1 MTLYQT
7 YAKQLQDWIQRFR
20 ETDVLVALYYAIAA
34 ADFANEFG
42 ISESGDTQ
50 ETLELAWST
59 YRTTSFDL
67 AENWDKAQTALDKI
81 LSVLQ
86 QCDYTGVENTL
97 YSFDEVAPCISEAQD
112 LDGIVNLK
120 TLQVDSRNFI
130 VKAHALAAACLKDRY
145 AAIIPYGFQ
154 DDWES
159 VLATYIS
166 LNYTGV
172 LTQGVADSK
181 KFYHMCPRESA
192 AQILKQGFR
201 PTLRDS
207 ASFGTGVIY
216 TYEDLQKF
224 AGTDLRKYAILEVT
238 YSGPYLK
245 CMWRQDTEKQF
256 LGECMLYPGFISD
269 IRTATPVQRTN
280 LFGSLE

>member
-1 MTLYQT
+1 MTLYQA
-7 YAKQLQDWIQRFR
+7 YAKHLQDWIQRFR

-42 ISESGDTQ
+42 ISESGNTQ

-67 AENWDKAQTALDKI
+67 AESWGKAQTALDKI

-97 YSFDEVAPCISEAQD
+97 YSFDEVAPCISKAQD

-172 LTQGVADSK
+172 LIQGFAAST

-192 AQILKQGFR
+192 TQILKQGFR

-207 ASFGTGVIY
+207 ASFGTGIIY

-224 AGTDLRKYAILEVT
+224 AGTDLRKYAILEIT

-245 CMWRQDTEKQF
+245 CMWRQDTEEKF
-256 LGECMLYPGFISD
+256 IGECMLYPGFISD

>member
-1 MTLYQT
+1 MTLYQV
-7 YAKQLQDWIQRFR
+7 YAKHLQDWIQRFR

-34 ADFANEFG
+34 ADFADEFG
-42 ISESGDTQ
+42 ASESGNTQ
-50 ETLELAWST
+50 EILELAWGA
-59 YRTTSFDL
+59 YRSASFDL

-81 LSVLQ
+81 LRVLQ

-97 YSFDEVAPCISEAQD
+97 YSFDEIAPYITKAQD
-112 LDGIVNLK
+112 LDGIVNRK

-145 AAIIPYGFQ
+145 AVVIPYGYQ
-154 DDWES
+154 DEWEA
-159 VLATYIS
+159 VLATYVS

-172 LTQGVADSK
+172 LTQGIATSK

-207 ASFGTGVIY
+207 ASFGIGVIY
-216 TYEDLQKF
+216 TYEDLHKF
-224 AGTDLRKYAILEVT
+224 AGTDLRKYAILEIT

-245 CMWRQDTEKQF
+245 CMWRQDTEERF
-256 LGECMLYPGFISD
+256 IGECMLYPGFISD
-269 IRTATPVQRTN
+269 IHTATPVQRTN
-280 LFGSLE
+280 LFGYLE